1 MNENETKPENATEAG
16 EVSHSSRLPCSAV
29 RWIVEIRDRE
39 FPDLWQSVEVRKDEE
54 AANAKVKEWAQWLI
68 DMKKPP
74 HDIRLVKETTAREII
89 EPNSVISCHSCDY
102 KTSNQSKPMTE

>member
-1 MNENETKPENATEAG
+1 MKNSSG
-16 EVSHSSRLPCSAV
+16 EDQSKTGPQASLRPAICSAV